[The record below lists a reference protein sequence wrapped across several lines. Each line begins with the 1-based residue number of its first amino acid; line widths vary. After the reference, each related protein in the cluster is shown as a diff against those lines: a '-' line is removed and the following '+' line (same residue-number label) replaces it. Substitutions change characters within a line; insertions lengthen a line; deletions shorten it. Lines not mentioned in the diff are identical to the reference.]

1 MVVVIIE
8 LAEAMQRIKIKES
21 TWLEAGSQLL
31 PTSSQNC
38 TQILVRTTYWREEF
52 DRPEELRVSGAC
64 SLLFQFTKHFI

>member
-21 TWLEAGSQLL
+21 TWLEAGSQFL

-38 TQILVRTTYWREEF
+38 TQILVRTTSWREEF

-64 SLLFQFTKHFI
+64 SLLFKFTKHFI